1 MNKIYKVIWSKVRNC
16 YVAVSEIAKRN
27 GKSCTSMNC
36 GVKAKGSRAVLALA
50 FALSVTGGAVFTMP
64 QMAWAADITITSG
77 SVTISDDT
85 HAADDYYLNGS
96 GITFTVN
103 AGGVVNSISGNSDAA
118 VSGNTV
124 TINGGTVKN
133 ADTDWI
139 EYPAGSGNWVVGKPN
154 LTGGFSTSGDVTGNK
169 VSIKNATI
177 KGSYPTVYGG
187 FSRTGTVSKNSVTVE
202 SENPNL
208 YVYGGHSD
216 TGVVGGD
223 TAADGNV
230 VTVNSGAVYYVEGGY
245 ADSGNAKSNI
255 VNVSGGT
262 IGNSVI
268 GGHSLSGSVV
278 SGNKVTIG
286 GSETKVSGIN
296 WQPGVYGGKN
306 EGNGS
311 ASNNQVEI
319 KNGTI
324 STTVYGGYSDSGT
337 AGGVSEDEGNKVKIS
352 GGTVSGSLY
361 GGYSGGTGSA
371 TYNSIEIVNTS
382 LNYSASNIWARGGYV
397 SGTGDASFNKVTIS
411 GKGAS
416 ATSTIG
422 AGNVAGGYSTSGKA
436 YGNTVSIL
444 DGAVVGAQ
452 IFGGWGQTAGGDTKE
467 KGNKVIIKDSCV
479 TTTIYGGYVTNS
491 SGNVSHNAVTVSG
504 KMADRDYTSYQSIYG
519 GYVDSGSGNAT
530 ANRVEITD
538 AVVRGDVYGGSVYNS
553 GTGEAGGDTK
563 ETGNEVVVTNSK
575 VGSVYGGN
583 SPRGTAANY
592 NTVTVSGKME
602 GETYTASGVYGGQS
616 YDGHT
621 SFNEV
626 TVKESILSGDATG
639 GYTTKGNANENIV
652 ALTDSTVRSAI
663 GGRTEEGTAN
673 TNIVTINGGTVNQRV
688 YGGNT
693 KSGVANN
700 NIVTLNNTSVGAE
713 VFGGYSY
720 ESEANNNT
728 VNIKGTT
735 SFREI
740 YGSYDDGTG
749 NELHVGGEKGSTTS
763 SSDNIWSNGTDN
775 TAKYIGNFDAIVLH
789 DVAWSTTVP
798 VIGATGEGSVDA
810 VFGVGALDITNIKIH
825 GTINSG
831 ESMSLLKSGNNDISS
846 IKLKYNAGEA
856 VSLVNNPVT
865 IGGGAYTDKVIVEG
879 LLKFSGTSADT
890 VSLASDNKAI
900 VYTAGENAVTGATFN
915 GTADWNTSA
924 ALYINS
930 SYKFDANATTSLA
943 DLTFSDTTVTEDPVG
958 KTMTLISGN
967 VKGTISE
974 QTDASITVSLAKS
987 NTTLGG
993 KATGTAE
1000 ISGGNLTYTMNQ
1012 VALNSV
1018 AVTAVGDSP
1027 DVLPTGWTQGSSITV
1042 DTGTTA
1048 LDRATGATILTSETE
1063 GLFTGA
1069 TFNGVNDYTNAAH
1082 NKHAFASDTDKGVTL
1097 DGTQQKGIKASDDG
1111 RSLVY
1116 AVDDT
1121 KDVATITLGK
1131 VKTTDPRDMS
1141 GTDFDFTNTEKVD
1154 ASNLKLEIGELA
1166 DISNGS
1172 LPLVK
1177 NAANLAEGVAVDYG
1191 TGKTSHS
1198 QEISLTHAA
1207 TGIGVGATLTGTVAT
1222 ATGAVDYTVTGAALN
1237 SVNLSNWNG
1246 KAVDTLPAVVT
1257 GSGVAVDTGNFTEP
1271 TLTAGQSSI
1280 DIISTTTANFFGTVT
1295 GDKEYK
1301 KGEAFDDT
1309 KNGVTLSG
1317 DKYGGVKTNE
1327 TKTTLTYYAE
1337 SMSVDQVAFGEM
1349 TWNTGRAAAA
1359 GYDFTNVMSV
1369 DASNLTF
1376 TNPEAA
1382 TGSMDLLTNA
1392 TNLTAS
1398 VTVNGASHSQDFDK
1412 TLDNKVVISATL
1424 TGTVDIDT
1432 AGKVSYTATGTSM
1445 SKIDLAKWDG
1455 SSASTVPTGWT
1466 LASGATIETGG
1477 MKAPTVEP
1485 GNHIDI
1491 VQSNTADFF
1500 ANATISGGNE
1510 YKETSFNETDGG
1522 IQFAGT
1528 QSKGVTLNEEK
1539 NHIIYAAGA
1548 KEVDK
1553 ATVTGTVAWDTGKA
1567 YYENTKYAFNGSSE
1581 TDISGVKF
1589 TADTDPLNQSMTLI
1603 TNAAGTVTEGSP
1615 EFTLAL
1621 RNTSLK
1627 ATATG
1632 AAAIDSGNLKY
1643 TVTGVTLDKVSV
1655 SGVGSD
1661 AVPEGWSV
1669 SSNVAVDTDS
1679 MTVPTDVAAGE
1690 ERAILTASGAN
1701 VFSEENITGSN
1712 AYKESKFTENSEKA
1726 SDTKKG
1732 VTVSGTQGKG
1742 VTVGDEG
1749 KSLVYKVGKKEADA
1763 VTLGAVDWKK
1773 GETLFDGSSAT
1784 EYDYA
1789 NVTAVDAGK
1798 FDVTYASPET
1808 VAAGES
1814 MTLLKANATLK
1825 AIVDEEKTKAYSFA
1839 PVSGVT
1845 VDAAVTGRLANSGN
1859 NVVFTAAENK
1869 ASKLTFGDVE
1879 WKNSGALMAR
1889 PSNIIFAGADVDTS
1903 KINFYKEIYLDA
1915 DQKMTLV
1922 SDFGDKVGTITGSK
1936 YRVGTA
1942 FEGEGEASLSG
1953 SDLIFTTKTSAG
1965 VSEQTHKAVMAAE
1978 VGVAALNVGSDYI
1991 GKALESMG
1999 DLANVAP
2006 DGTTV
2011 GAAIGGGR
2019 NRYETGS
2026 HVNVNSWN
2034 AAVAVGAKRELKNGS
2049 LEYGLFGEYGKAN
2062 YTLHSEVGQSDGDT
2076 HYAGGGLMAKW
2087 TNKHDV
2093 YTEVS
2098 FRLGRMSDSTNDLLR
2113 DGAGNA
2119 YGYDIHAN
2127 YFGAHVGL
2135 GKIVKYKGGKSL
2147 DVYGKYFY
2155 TKRDGVEFDAVQH
2168 YNLDSVK
2175 SSILRIGARYGTT
2188 DKKWNWYGGL
2198 AYEYEFDGESKG
2210 TVKDT
2215 AIRAAS
2221 IKGSSVRGE
2230 IGMKMNATKT
2240 NPWQVDVS
2248 LYGYGGKHRGFGGNV
2263 NVAYLF

>member
-1 MNKIYKVIWSKVRNC
+1 MNKIYKVIWSMTRNC

-27 GKSCTSMNC
+27 GKGCTCVNC
-36 GVKAKGSRAVLALA
+36 GGKANRTRSLRMAAVTLGVAAALVGGVGFGSPVACADGTITVSDASQPLNSA
-50 FALSVTGGAVFTMP
+50 TGGTLVKQYGYLSANIDYFEGYYYYPSDSSIKNLVITGGSSTNALFAGFYSLTS
-64 QMAWAADITITSG
+64 DTITGYSLKVSEPDTQIKLAIGAYTASG
-77 SVTISDDT
+77 T
-85 HAADDYYLNGS
+85 
-96 GITFTVN
+96 
-103 AGGVVNSISGNSDAA
+103 
-118 VSGNTV
+118 VSGNEV
-124 TINGGTVKN
+124 TIENSKV
-133 ADTDWI
+133 D
-139 EYPAGSGNWVVGKPN
+139 GSV
-154 LTGGFSTSGDVTGNK
+154 F
-169 VSIKNATI
+169 
-177 KGSYPTVYGG
+177 
-187 FSRTGTVSKNSVTVE
+187 
-202 SENPNL
+202 
-208 YVYGGHSD
+208 
-216 TGVVGGD
+216 
-223 TAADGNV
+223 
-230 VTVNSGAVYYVEGGY
+230 GGY
-245 ADSGNAKSNI
+245 SRSGTAGATTAGEGN
-255 VNVSGGT
+255 NVIITGGT
-262 IGNSVI
+262 IGREV
-268 GGHSLSGSVV
+268 
-278 SGNKVTIG
+278 
-286 GSETKVSGIN
+286 
-296 WQPGVYGGKN
+296 
-306 EGNGS
+306 
-311 ASNNQVEI
+311 
-319 KNGTI
+319 
-324 STTVYGGYSDSGT
+324 
-337 AGGVSEDEGNKVKIS
+337 
-352 GGTVSGSLY
+352 
-361 GGYSGGTGSA
+361 
-371 TYNSIEIVNTS
+371 
-382 LNYSASNIWARGGYV
+382 
-397 SGTGDASFNKVTIS
+397 
-411 GKGAS
+411 
-416 ATSTIG
+416 
-422 AGNVAGGYSTSGKA
+422 
-436 YGNTVSIL
+436 
-444 DGAVVGAQ
+444 
-452 IFGGWGQTAGGDTKE
+452 
-467 KGNKVIIKDSCV
+467 
-479 TTTIYGGYVTNS
+479 
-491 SGNVSHNAVTVSG
+491 
-504 KMADRDYTSYQSIYG
+504 YG
-519 GYVDSGSGNAT
+519 GYVDSGNGNANGNSVTLTGSSVGRDGAGWSVRGGSSSSGDANDNRLVITGSTLEGGVQGGYVSGGSGSTHGNTVIINGESTSLRGVYGGDMYRSTGKVENNTVIINDGTIRSSIFGGRVYEKATGLSGNAVIINGGT
-530 ANRVEITD
+530 ITSEY
-538 AVVRGDVYGGSVYNS
+538 VYGGSVEPSFLNNS
-553 GTGEAGGDTK
+553 GATD
-563 ETGNEVVVTNSK
+563 VT
-575 VGSVYGGN
+575 
-583 SPRGTAANY
+583 Y
-592 NTVTVSGKME
+592 NTVVIS
-602 GETYTASGVYGGQS
+602 
-616 YDGHT
+616 
-621 SFNEV
+621 
-626 TVKESILSGDATG
+626 
-639 GYTTKGNANENIV
+639 
-652 ALTDSTVRSAI
+652 
-663 GGRTEEGTAN
+663 
-673 TNIVTINGGTVNQRV
+673 GGTF
-688 YGGNT
+688 
-693 KSGVANN
+693 SNN
-700 NIVTLNNTSVGAE
+700 
-713 VFGGYSY
+713 
-720 ESEANNNT
+720 
-728 VNIKGTT
+728 
-735 SFREI
+735 EI
-740 YGSYDDGTG
+740 YGGRANQNCYALNNIIDLTGTVTGLSSANLYGGKSNNSYAGCTG
-749 NELHVGGEKGSTTS
+749 NELHIGRNVTYDEDGNAKRDADGKLLYTTDSSTVWQGKTGGL
-763 SSDNIWSNGTDN
+763 SDNTVKEL
-775 TAKYIGNFDAIVLH
+775 ANFETISLH
-789 DVAWSTTVP
+789 SVAWNPDVP
-798 VIGATGEGSVDA
+798 ALKANTLQLSGGGT
-810 VFGVGALDITNIKIH
+810 ALDITDMVFYDGEAIKSSF
-825 GTINSG
+825 TAG
-831 ESMSLLKSGNNDISS
+831 ETMTLLKSVYNVIDG
-846 IKLKYNAGEA
+846 IKLKYNDGAA

-865 IGGGAYTDKVIVEG
+865 IGGGAYTDKEILTG
-879 LLKFSGTSADT
+879 LLKFSGTSTDT
-890 VSLASDNKAI
+890 VSLATDNKAI
-900 VYTAGENAVTGATFN
+900 IYTAGENAVTGATFN
-915 GTADWNTSA
+915 GTADWNTGA

-930 SYKFDANATTSLA
+930 SYKFDESATTSLA
-943 DLTFSDTTVTEDPVG
+943 GLEFSDTTVTEDPIG
-958 KTMTLISGN
+958 KSMTLISGN
-967 VKGTISE
+967 VKGTVSA
-974 QTDASITVSLAKS
+974 QPTDASIDVSLAKN

-993 KATGTAE
+993 KATGEGT
-1000 ISGGNLTYTMNQ
+1000 ISDGNLTYTINK
-1012 VALNSV
+1012 VALDSV
-1018 AVTAVGDSP
+1018 AVTAAGDTA
-1027 DVLPTGWTQGSSITV
+1027 DELPTGWTKGSAVMV

-1048 LDRATGATILTSETE
+1048 LDLATGATILTSKTE

-1069 TFNGVNDYTNAAH
+1069 TFSGVNDYNDATN

-1111 RSLVY
+1111 KNLVY
-1116 AVDDT
+1116 AVNDT
-1121 KDVATITLGK
+1121 KDVATITLGTVNTK
-1131 VKTTDPRDMS
+1131 DPRDMS
-1141 GTDFDFTNTEKVD
+1141 GTSFDFGNTGKVD
-1154 ASNLKLEIGELA
+1154 AANLQLEIDQPVNIA
-1166 DISNGS
+1166 TAVI
-1172 LPLVK
+1172 PLVT
-1177 NAANLAEGVAVDYG
+1177 NAANLAAGVAVDYG
-1191 TGKTSHS
+1191 GSKTSHS
-1198 QEISLTHAA
+1198 QDVSFTHDG
-1207 TGIGVGATLTGTVAT
+1207 TGIGVNATLNGLVAT
-1222 ATGAVDYTVTGAALN
+1222 AAGAVNYTVTGAALN
-1237 SVNLSNWNG
+1237 SVDLSNWNG
-1246 KAVDTLPAVVT
+1246 TSVTGSLPSVVT

-1280 DIISTTTANFFGTVT
+1280 DIISTTTENFFGTVT

-1445 SKIDLAKWDG
+1445 SKINFAKWDG

-1500 ANATISGGNE
+1500 ASATINGANK
-1510 YKETSFNETDGG
+1510 YQPVSFNETDGG
-1522 IQFAGT
+1522 IKFAVT
-1528 QSKGVTLNEEK
+1528 QSKGVKLNEEK
-1539 NHIIYAAGA
+1539 NHIIYEAGA

-1553 ATVTGTVAWDTGKA
+1553 ATVTGTVAWNTGKA
-1567 YYENTKYAFNGSSE
+1567 YYENTKYAFTDSSE
-1581 TDISGVKF
+1581 TDISGVTF

-1603 TNAAGTVTEGSP
+1603 TNAAGTVTEETP
-1615 EFTLAL
+1615 EFTVAL
-1621 RNTSLK
+1621 SNTSLS

-1632 AAAIDSGNLKY
+1632 TAAIDSGNLKY

-1690 ERAILTASGAN
+1690 EKAILTASGAN
-1701 VFSEENITGSN
+1701 AFSEENITGSN

-1742 VTVGDEG
+1742 VAVGAEG
-1749 KSLVYKVGKKEADA
+1749 KSLVYKVSKKEADA

-1773 GETLFDGSSAT
+1773 GAELFDGSAG
-1784 EYDYA
+1784 YDYQK
-1789 NVTAVDAGK
+1789 VTKIDAAA
-1798 FDVTYASPET
+1798 FDVAYADGVLQT
-1808 VAAGES
+1808 IAKGDS
-1814 MTLLKANATLK
+1814 MTLLKANETLK

-1869 ASKLTFGDVE
+1869 AGKLTFGDVE

-1942 FEGEGEASLSG
+1942 FEGEGAASLSG

-1999 DLANVAP
+1999 DVANVAP

-2093 YTEVS
+2093 YAEAS
-2098 FRLGRMSDSTNDLLR
+2098 FRMGRMSDSTNDLLR

-2127 YFGAHVGL
+2127 YYGAHAGV
-2135 GKIVKYKGGKSL
+2135 GKIFRYKGGKSL

-2263 NVAYLF
+2263 NVAYMF